1 VKLGLGRRHKNDW
14 RMIQQAEELVTKE
27 KVIWPGERLMLNI

>member
-1 VKLGLGRRHKNDW
+1 
-14 RMIQQAEELVTKE
+14 MIQQAEELVTKE